1 MRMAIKTKLEHQLL
15 IITTLRPIT
24 TPMYMLLLLSLYEA
38 VLFELAELEVRLLDT
53 IVSPEVPELADLAR
67 SL

>member
-15 IITTLRPIT
+15 IITTLKPII
-24 TPMYMLLLLSLYEA
+24 TPTYMLLLLSPSET
-38 VLFELAELEVRLLDT
+38 VLLELAELEVRLLDT